1 MQNKLNGTTIDEK
14 GDDSEKCVKLTKAVS
29 NKSKEVTE
37 LKNENK
43 SLKEKNIDLNKQVN
57 DIFSKAT
64 AVEIKNTRLETQ
76 VENLIEALGKNCT
89 KVRLPETS
97 ESSKES
103 IDEDLETNSTKKSI
117 KCKHNDKAICLRKES
132 CLYMHNKFV
141 CGSYSKLSKCE
152 KEEACPRRHPSG
164 VCNRWKRGVCDKD
177 LECFYRHP
185 QGEEGSETRKR
196 SLSGQQTLQNN
207 KSQKLTEENQS
218 KQEDHFLFQKMMEMA
233 QKYQNSEGK
242 RLVKKDDILP
252 AGWMN
257 TRWSTVA
264 NPVPTYQVPQA
275 ASLVPPFIPQ
285 TPSQVPP
292 FQPTF
297 SPATPSGN
305 QWLQQQPQQ
314 MVFQVPGVHPY
325 QF

>member
-1 MQNKLNGTTIDEK
+1 MKTKNRKQADELSEFQNKLNGNTNDEK

-57 DIFSKAT
+57 DISSKAT

-207 KSQKLTEENQS
+207 
-218 KQEDHFLFQKMMEMA
+218 
-233 QKYQNSEGK
+233 
-242 RLVKKDDILP
+242 
-252 AGWMN
+252 
-257 TRWSTVA
+257 
-264 NPVPTYQVPQA
+264 
-275 ASLVPPFIPQ
+275 
-285 TPSQVPP
+285 
-292 FQPTF
+292 
-297 SPATPSGN
+297 
-305 QWLQQQPQQ
+305 
-314 MVFQVPGVHPY
+314 
-325 QF
+325 